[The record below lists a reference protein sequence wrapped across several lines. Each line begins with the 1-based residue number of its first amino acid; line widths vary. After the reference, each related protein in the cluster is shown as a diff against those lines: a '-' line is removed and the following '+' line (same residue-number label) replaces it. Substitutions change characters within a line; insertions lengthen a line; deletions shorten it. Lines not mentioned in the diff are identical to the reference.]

1 MYRVPVLSPDG
12 KPLMPTKPSRARR
25 WIKEGKAIHKFNKL
39 GQFFLQLV
47 AEPSDSKTQPISC
60 GIDPGKLFSGIGVQS
75 AKFTLFTAH
84 LELPF
89 KKVRERMD
97 NRRMMR
103 RARRGRRINRKLPF
117 PLRAH
122 RQKRFNNR
130 KQGKLPPSI
139 KANRQLELR
148 VIQELCKV
156 FPITDIYFE
165 YVKADVDLTSGR
177 KKAKSEKGFSAVM
190 VGQKWMLKQLE
201 KLSSVH
207 TIYGWQTSNLRKHLK
222 LEKSRN
228 KAEQTPS
235 SRAVDGVSLACY
247 QFLRYKAHYSGNNHG
262 HSWQGNVTITLCQ
275 FMVIK
280 RPPISRRQLH
290 LMLPGK
296 GGKRRKYG
304 GTVTRHNIRKR
315 DLVKA
320 EKANKVFYGWC
331 SGDTAKQVSVSDFDW
346 KRLGQFTA
354 SKVVLLQRSTGLIC
368 KQGTE
373 ERWSNCLLVDARF
386 LPDVFRRRGGNE
398 HILR

>member
-1 MYRVPVLSPDG
+1 MLRVPVLSPDG
-12 KPLMPTKPSRARR
+12 TPLMPTKASRVRR
-25 WIKEGKAIHKFNKL
+25 WISDGKAVGKFNDL
-39 GQFFLQLV
+39 GQFYVQLLV
-47 AEPSDSKTQPISC
+47 KSSDSKTQPISC

-75 AKFTLFTAH
+75 AKSTLFTAH

-103 RARRGRRINRKLPF
+103 RGRRGRRINRKLPF
-117 PLRAH
+117 HLRAH
-122 RQKRFNNR
+122 RQKRFSNR
-130 KQGKLPPSI
+130 KQSKLPPSI

-177 KKAKSEKGFSAVM
+177 KGAKSGKGFSAVM

-201 KLSSVH
+201 KLGNVH
-207 TIYGWQTSNLRKHLK
+207 TIYGWQTSNLRKHLR
-222 LEKSRN
+222 LDKSKN
-228 KAEQTPS
+228 KSKQTAS
-235 SRAVDGVSLACY
+235 SHAVDGVTLACY
-247 QFLRYKAHYSGNNHG
+247 QFLEYKAHCSGNNHG
-262 HSWQGNVTITLCQ
+262 HIWQGNVTITACQ

-304 GTVTRHNIRKR
+304 GTVTRHNIRKG
-315 DLVKA
+315 DFVKA
-320 EKANKVFYGWC
+320 IKAGKVFYGWC
-331 SGDTAKQVSVSDFDW
+331 SGDTAKHVSVSNFDW

-368 KQGTE
+368 KQEADFVGATV
-373 ERWSNCLLVDARF
+373 C
-386 LPDVFRRRGGNE
+386 
-398 HILR
+398 

>member
-1 MYRVPVLSPDG
+1 MLRVPVLSLKG
-12 KPLMPTKPSRARR
+12 TPLMPTKPSRARR
-25 WIKEGKAIHKFNKL
+25 WIEDKKAVGKFNKL
-39 GQFFLQLV
+39 GQFYVQLLV
-47 AEPSDSKTQPISC
+47 EPSDTKTQSIAL

-75 AKFTLFTAH
+75 TKFTLFTAH

-103 RARRGRRINRKLPF
+103 RGRRGRRINRQLPF
-117 PLRAH
+117 QLRAH

-130 KQGKLPPSI
+130 KQGKLSPSI

-156 FPITDIYFE
+156 FPVSDIYFE

-177 KKAKSEKGFSAVM
+177 KGAKSGKGFSAVM

-201 KLSSVH
+201 KLGNVH

-235 SRAVDGVSLACY
+235 SHAVDGVTLACY
-247 QFLRYKAHYSGNNHG
+247 QFLNYQAHYSGNNHG
-262 HSWQGNVTITLCQ
+262 HTWQGIVAITPCQ
-275 FMVIK
+275 FMLIK
-280 RPPISRRQLH
+280 RPPISRRRRQLH
-290 LMLPGK
+290 LMLPSK

-304 GTVTRHNIRKR
+304 GTITRHGIRKG
-315 DLVKA
+315 DFVKGR
-320 EKANKVFYGWC
+320 KAGKVYYGWC
-331 SGDTAKQVSVSDFDW
+331 SGDTAKQVSVSDFYW

-354 SKVVLLQRSTGLIC
+354 SKVVLLQRSTGLLY
-368 KQGTE
+368 KQGTDFVGATV
-373 ERWSNCLLVDARF
+373 C
-386 LPDVFRRRGGNE
+386 
-398 HILR
+398 